1 MWSVGFIVMG
11 ALWPLVFV
19 GREVWSSRPTLMLG
33 WSVACL
39 TTAVFPMLS
48 VDKQEDL
55 RTM

>member
-19 GREVWSSRPTLMLG
+19 GREVWSSRPTLLLG

>member
-1 MWSVGFIVMG
+1 MVMG

-19 GREVWSSRPTLMLG
+19 RREVWSSCTTLMLG
-33 WSVACL
+33 WSAACL

-55 RTM
+55 RAM